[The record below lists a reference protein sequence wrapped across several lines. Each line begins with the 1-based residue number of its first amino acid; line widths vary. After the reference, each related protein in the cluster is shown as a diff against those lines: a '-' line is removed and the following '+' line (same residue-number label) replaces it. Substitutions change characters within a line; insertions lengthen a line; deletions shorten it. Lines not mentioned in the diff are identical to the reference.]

1 MQNNKVLSKNIK
13 NYIVVGISLL
23 LYILIGYF
31 TERSQFIGFITL
43 YFIAFLAF
51 IFLYL
56 NNKNDSNF
64 RFLTNISILFR
75 LVLLFS
81 IPSLSNDFYRFI
93 WDGRM
98 ILLGYNPFL
107 YLPNEIINTEIFSK
121 LGADAMELY
130 NGQGSLSPG
139 NYTCYPPL
147 NQFFFLISVLIFPE
161 SIFGSIVVLRILMIL
176 ADIGTIH
183 FGRKILRKLN
193 LPQSNILLYALNP
206 FIIIELTVNLHFEG
220 ITIFFLIIAI
230 YFILKNNLLKSAIWL
245 SLSISIKLIPLIIL
259 PVFLRKLGQRGI
271 LKYSLIV
278 LLITVILFLPFLSPE
293 LITNFISSIDL
304 YFRKFE
310 FNASIYYII
319 RWIGYQTIGWNI
331 IEKVGT
337 LLGLTVFFIVIMLS
351 IIRKNEL
358 PKRMMETMLFAV
370 VIYYFLSTTV
380 HPWYIAVPLILSV
393 FTRYRFMIVWSFTIM
408 LSYFAYGNDSFQ
420 ENYWLVFIEY
430 TAVIGFLIFEV
441 FKSKSQPIKSQ
452 PNRLSST

>member
-1 MQNNKVLSKNIK
+1 
-13 NYIVVGISLL
+13 
-23 LYILIGYF
+23 
-31 TERSQFIGFITL
+31 
-43 YFIAFLAF
+43 
-51 IFLYL
+51 
-56 NNKNDSNF
+56 
-64 RFLTNISILFR
+64 
-75 LVLLFS
+75 
-81 IPSLSNDFYRFI
+81 
-93 WDGRM
+93 
-98 ILLGYNPFL
+98 
-107 YLPNEIINTEIFSK
+107 
-121 LGADAMELY
+121 
-130 NGQGSLSPG
+130 
-139 NYTCYPPL
+139 
-147 NQFFFLISVLIFPE
+147 
-161 SIFGSIVVLRILMIL
+161 MIL

-230 YFILKNNLLKSAIWL
+230 FFILKNNLLKSAIWL

-293 LITNFISSIDL
+293 LITNFISSIYL

-331 IEKVGT
+331 IEKVGP

>member
-1 MQNNKVLSKNIK
+1 M
-13 NYIVVGISLL
+13 
-23 LYILIGYF
+23 GYF
-31 TERSQFIGFITL
+31 TERSQFIRFITL
-43 YFIAFLAF
+43 YSITFLAF
-51 IFLYL
+51 IFIYV

-64 RFLTNISILFR
+64 RILTSISILFR

-81 IPSLSNDFYRFI
+81 VPNLSNDFYRFI

-107 YLPNEIINTEIFSK
+107 YLPNEIINTEIFSQ
-121 LGADAMELY
+121 LGRDAMELY
-130 NGQGSLSPG
+130 YGQGSLSPG

-161 SIFGSIVVLRILMIL
+161 SIFGSIVVLRIFMIL
-176 ADIGTIH
+176 ADIGTIYY
-183 FGRKILRKLN
+183 GRKILKKLG

-206 FIIIELTVNLHFEG
+206 FIIIELTGNLHFEG
-220 ITIFFLIIAI
+220 ITIFFLVLAI
-230 YFILKNNLLKSAIWL
+230 YLLLKNNLLKSAIL
-245 SLSISIKLIPLIIL
+245 LAFAVSIKLIPLIFL
-259 PVFLRKLGQRGI
+259 PVFLRKLGQRGTV
-271 LKYSLIV
+271 KYSLIV
-278 LLITVILFLPFLSPE
+278 LMITVILFLPFLNSE

-331 IEKVGT
+331 IEKVGP

-351 IIRKNEL
+351 IIRKNEQ

-380 HPWYIAVPLILSV
+380 HPWYIAVPLIISV
-393 FTRYRFMIVWSFTIM
+393 FTRYRFVVVWSLVVM
-408 LSYFAYGNDSFQ
+408 LSYSAYGNESFK

-441 FKSKSQPIKSQ
+441 LKSKSQPK
-452 PNRLSST
+452 PFRLNTG